1 MTAMPFGATCADQG
15 ATFGWPHPFLLTIMS
30 RSSKEQAAPTSIRL
44 ADDLIEQATLHLAAM
59 DRELAAL
66 QRRAR
71 RGATKALREQMATVR
86 VERDLARMELLELVE
101 LAELPGRAD
110 GLGLN

>member
-1 MTAMPFGATCADQG
+1 MAQNRKKRDVFDSLLSTR
-15 ATFGWPHPFLLTIMS
+15 WPM
-30 RSSKEQAAPTSIRL
+30 APDLPEFPVSCIRQ

-71 RGATKALREQMATVR
+71 RGLTKALREQMATVR

-101 LAELPGRAD
+101 LAELPVELMGWA
-110 GLGLN
+110 